1 MLARG
6 LANNITLSACTMNW
20 TTRKCLL
27 LLAIKFQNAFKTYN
41 ICISLHH
48 SIPFFR
54 IKVIMRNYYTQK
66 FIHLIFNGLNGG
78 LSILVIPEVSDSHSG
93 KFRTPRSPLFKSSYF
108 KAWCPRDLPCF

>member
-78 LSILVIPEVSDSHSG
+78 LSIPDIALSYILIQVNTNNIMHTKYVVSITLLHSP
-93 KFRTPRSPLFKSSYF
+93 TI
-108 KAWCPRDLPCF
+108 